1 MWRRALLV
9 LLAAYGALAWAPP
22 AWPASVVVV
31 SVRGAIGVGTTMTI
45 DRALE
50 VAQSQRA
57 ALLVVRLD
65 TPGGLVSATRDI
77 VQRILGTSVPVAVYV
92 APGGARAA
100 SAGTYIAY
108 AAHLAVMAPGTNLGA
123 ATPIQLGGPG
133 TTPQRG
139 PPEKDGKPSGNDAL
153 ERKTVNDAVAFL
165 RGIAQLRGRNADW
178 AEKAVREA
186 ATLTA
191 SEAAEQKVVDF
202 VAADLREL
210 LDKAHGRSV
219 RTASGEITLDT
230 RNAPIVELE
239 TSWRTRLIAFI
250 TDPNVAFLLLLVGL
264 YGLAFEVLTPG
275 TIGPGVIGAIA
286 LLLGLAAL
294 SMLPV
299 NAAGAALLLL
309 GIGLMGAEALSPGF
323 GVLGLGGVAAFIAG
337 GIFLFDP
344 EGADIDLQVAWPV
357 LLSAAATS
365 ALLLTFV
372 LGAAIRTRRRTAG
385 TPREPM
391 LRETGEVL
399 RWQGLAGTVRV
410 RGEVW
415 SARAEAPLLPSTIVQ
430 VVARDGL
437 TLDVRPIS
445 PPGDRRA

>member
-1 MWRRALLV
+1 MLRRIIV
-9 LLAAYGALAWAPP
+9 CLAACGACALAAP
-22 AWPASVVVV
+22 AWPASVVAVD
-31 SVRGAIGVGTTMTI
+31 VRGAIGVGTTMAI

-50 VAQSQRA
+50 VAQAQRS

-77 VQRILGTSVPVAVYV
+77 VQRILASPVPVAVYV

-100 SAGTYIAY
+100 SAGTYITYSAHV
-108 AAHLAVMAPGTNLGA
+108 AAMAPGTNLGA
-123 ATPIQLGGPG
+123 ATPIQLGAPG
-133 TTPQRG
+133 GARERE
-139 PPEKDGKPSGNDAL
+139 PPEKDGRRSGNDAL

-165 RGIAQLRGRNADW
+165 RGIAQLRGRNAEW
-178 AEKAVREA
+178 AEQAVREA

-191 SEAAEQKVVDF
+191 SEAVDRGVVDF
-202 VAADLREL
+202 VAADLRDL
-210 LDKAHGRSV
+210 LAKAHGRTL
-219 RTASGEITLDT
+219 RTAAGDVTLDT
-230 RNAPIVELE
+230 RDATIVELE

-250 TDPNVAFLLLLVGL
+250 TEPNVAFLLLLVGI

-275 TIGPGVIGAIA
+275 TIGPGVVGAIA

-323 GVLGLGGVAAFIAG
+323 GVLGLGGVAAFVAG
-337 GIFLFDP
+337 GVFLFDP
-344 EGADIDLQVAWPV
+344 EGADIDLRVAWPV
-357 LLSAAATS
+357 LVSAAATS
-365 ALLLTFV
+365 ALLFTFV
-372 LGAAIRTRRRTAG
+372 LGAAIRTRRRTARTG
-385 TPREPM
+385 SEQL
-391 LRETGEVL
+391 LRETGVVL

-410 RGEVW
+410 HGEVW
-415 SARAEAPLLPSTIVQ
+415 SARAEAPLLPSTRVE

-437 TLDVRPIS
+437 KLDVRPIA
-445 PPGDRRA
+445 PPGDRHA

>member
-1 MWRRALLV
+1 MLRRVIL
-9 LLAAYGALAWAPP
+9 LLAVCGAWALAVP
-22 AWPASVVVV
+22 AWAASVVVV
-31 SVRGAIGVGTTMTI
+31 DMRGAIGVGTTMTL
-45 DRALE
+45 DRALD
-50 VAQSQRA
+50 VAQSQRS

-77 VQRILGTSVPVAVYV
+77 VQRMLASPVPIAVYV
-92 APGGARAA
+92 SPGGARAA
-100 SAGTYIAY
+100 SAGTYITY

-123 ATPIQLGGPG
+123 ATPIQLGSPE
-133 TTPQRG
+133 TAPQREA
-139 PPEKDGKPSGNDAL
+139 PEKDGNRSGNDAL
-153 ERKTVNDAVAFL
+153 ERKSVNDAVAFL
-165 RGIAQLRGRNADW
+165 RGIAQLRGRNAEW
-178 AEKAVREA
+178 AEKAVRDA

-191 SEAAEQKVVDF
+191 SEAAERKVVDF

-210 LDKAHGRSV
+210 LDQAHGRTV
-219 RTASGEITLDT
+219 RTSSGAVTLDT
-230 RNAPIVELE
+230 RGAPVVELE
-239 TSWRTRLIAFI
+239 TSWRTRVIAFI

-275 TIGPGVIGAIA
+275 SIGPGVIGAIA
-286 LLLGLAAL
+286 LLLALAAL

-323 GVLGLGGVAAFIAG
+323 GVLGFGGVAAFIAG

-344 EGADIDLQVAWPV
+344 DGADIDLRVAWPV
-357 LLSAAATS
+357 LVSAAATS
-365 ALLLTFV
+365 ALLLSFV
-372 LGAAIRTRRRTAG
+372 LGAAIRTRLRTAG

-391 LRETGEVL
+391 LHETGEVL

-410 RGEVW
+410 HGEVW
-415 SARAEAPLLPSTIVQ
+415 SARADMPLLPSTIVE

-437 TLDVRPIS
+437 TLDVRPLP